1 MTPKA
6 QGQSRGTLD
15 ACQVMFDPTSDLRM
29 KGDVFGREGTRSG
42 LLGSSHAHIHAPFTS
57 EGKIILLITMT
68 L

>member
-1 MTPKA
+1 MAPKA

-29 KGDVFGREGTRSG
+29 SVFGREGTRSG

-57 EGKIILLITMT
+57 EGKIILLIAMT